1 MEKKRQIIYNGEQ
14 LTKVHVLSVKIN
26 ETATITREPIEDG
39 TPMAD
44 HKVRNPITASVSV
57 MVEGKDW
64 GEVESQLTK
73 MYNDKLSAGKVT
85 IDTTS
90 HTYDNMALVSRSHEE
105 NGSDKFDNYYF
116 DLEFQQVL
124 WTESSVSNVPV
135 KYANSVTKKTG
146 EAGASNGNG

>member
-1 MEKKRQIIYNGEQ
+1 MAQIRQIIYNGTQ

-64 GEVESQLTK
+64 EEVKSKLAQ
-73 MYNDKLSAGKVT
+73 MYNDKLSAGKVK
-85 IDTTS
+85 IVTS
-90 HTYDNMALVSRSHEE
+90 SYIYEDMALVSWPHEE

-116 DLEFQQVL
+116 DLEFQKVL
-124 WTESSVSNVPV
+124 WTGSSVSNVPV
-135 KYANSVTKKTG
+135 KYANAATVKTG
-146 EAGASNGNG
+146 EAGASNGNK